1 MFGRAAILRNYIQSH
16 YKWYMLALSMLTY
29 GAIAGAERMC
39 MPVLFKEISSDLNL
53 SLVSI
58 GAIWGMDPL
67 AGILVGLPGGLLVDR
82 FGLKRTL
89 AVVSILAG
97 VFCALR
103 GLSVNFISMA
113 FLMFLFGMM
122 AAMTPVIT
130 PKITAVWFSRK
141 QLGLTNAL
149 ISISSSIGSMVA
161 TMTSATLLSPLL
173 GGWRQVLFLFGAPAI
188 IAGIL
193 WITTGREP
201 RKEELQSLGASQVT
215 LGQALSK
222 VIHIKEV
229 WIYGII
235 SLTLWGANMGLN
247 GYLPLYLRNIGWS
260 PVSADGAMTVL
271 NGASMA
277 GTIPLVIL
285 ANRLRAYKGMLF
297 FSMVVMSMSLAL
309 LPITGG
315 SAIWVLLVVSAFLRG
330 ASFSITIVLI
340 FETEG
345 VGGRLGG
352 TAMGLVSSLGMMG
365 GFLAPPLGNSLA
377 GFGPGVPFFFWSALA
392 ALSLPQFL
400 FLQKHKQ
407 SQETFR

>member
-1 MFGRAAILRNYIQSH
+1 
-16 YKWYMLALSMLTY
+16 MLALSMLTY
-29 GAIAGAERMC
+29 GTIAGAERMC
-39 MPVLFKEISSDLNL
+39 MPVLFKEISSDMNLN
-53 SLVSI
+53 LVSI
-58 GAIWGMDPL
+58 GTIWGMDPL
-67 AGILVGLPGGLLVDR
+67 AGIFVGLPGGLLVDR

-103 GLSVNFISMA
+103 GLSANFISMA

-130 PKITAVWFSRK
+130 PKITAVWFNRS

-149 ISISSSIGSMVA
+149 ISISSSVGLMVA

-173 GGWRQVLFLFGAPAI
+173 GGWRPVLFVFGAPAI
-188 IAGIL
+188 VAGIL

-201 RKEELQSLGASQVT
+201 RKEELQSLSASQVPFRE
-215 LGQALSK
+215 ALSK
-222 VIHIKEV
+222 VIHIRDV

-247 GYLPLYLRNIGWS
+247 GYLPLYLRNIGWT
-260 PVSADGAMTVL
+260 PLGADGAITVL

-277 GTIPLVIL
+277 GAIPIVIL
-285 ANRLRAYKGMLF
+285 ANRLRAYKEILF
-297 FSMVVMSMSLAL
+297 FSMVIMSVSLAL
-309 LPITGG
+309 LPIAGG
-315 SAIWVLLVVSAFLRG
+315 PLLWALLVVSAFLRS
-330 ASFSITIVLI
+330 ASFTVTTVLI

-377 GFGPGVPFFFWSALA
+377 GIGPGMPFFFWSALA

-400 FLQKHKQ
+400 FLRKHNHA
-407 SQETFR
+407 QEAFG